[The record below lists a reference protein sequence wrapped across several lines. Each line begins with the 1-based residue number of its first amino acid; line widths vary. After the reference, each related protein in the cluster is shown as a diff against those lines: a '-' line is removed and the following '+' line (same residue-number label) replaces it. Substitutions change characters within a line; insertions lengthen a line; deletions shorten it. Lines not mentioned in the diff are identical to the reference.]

1 MTYKHLIQFIKENE
15 AKFPAT
21 QIAKFKSNK
30 STKLIFLV
38 GEDASNTASFLSSV
52 MSINLYN
59 VPLAALT
66 VEASRVL
73 FDLPDHRI
81 RTGLIKAKLVHDL
94 KIHSLSPVII
104 TNTGNRRYKLHHNVK
119 YQVNEI

>member
-15 AKFPAT
+15 DEFPAT
-21 QIAKFKSNK
+21 QIAKFKSDK
-30 STKLIFLV
+30 STKLIFLL

-52 MSINLYN
+52 MNTKSINLYN

-73 FDLPDHRI
+73 FALPTMEFAQDLSKPSSY
-81 RTGLIKAKLVHDL
+81 T
-94 KIHSLSPVII
+94 
-104 TNTGNRRYKLHHNVK
+104 T
-119 YQVNEI
+119 